1 MKLWSEKNNTETWVF
16 EHTTTDRV
24 FDEKM
29 APLDIIGSIAH
40 LTMLRKCNY
49 VRAQEFEVMKSEL
62 IKLYHESLE
71 EKFHIPEDSE
81 DIHSFVEWCLTSKLG
96 NIGKKLHTARSRN
109 DQVLLDIKLY
119 IRNEIEEI
127 LKQIDDLFSKLME
140 LSRKYEYTFMPG
152 YTHGQ
157 IAMPSSFGLWFSAYA
172 EQLAEDIIEFYAAF
186 QLANMNP
193 LGSGSGYGS
202 TFNID
207 REITTSLLGFDSMHF
222 NVVGAQL
229 SRGKTEILM
238 ANALALMAATLS
250 RFSNDCCL
258 FSSQNF
264 DFISLSEDITTGS
277 SIMPHKKNPDV
288 FELLRANL
296 NRLKSLPNEIFMYTS
311 NLTTGY
317 SRDFQLTKQSLFPA
331 IDILKASLQTL
342 TKALAHIRINESLMK
357 DSRYREVFSVNRIK
371 QYTEEGM
378 PFREAYHRVSEE
390 IKQGQYAP
398 DYKMTSTTIGNIGNI
413 CFDGIE
419 NKYEHYR
426 KQFPFQKIRKA
437 LQELVEA

>member
-1 MKLWSEKNNTETWVF
+1 
-16 EHTTTDRV
+16 
-24 FDEKM
+24 
-29 APLDIIGSIAH
+29 
-40 LTMLRKCNY
+40 
-49 VRAQEFEVMKSEL
+49 
-62 IKLYHESLE
+62 
-71 EKFHIPEDSE
+71 
-81 DIHSFVEWCLTSKLG
+81 
-96 NIGKKLHTARSRN
+96 
-109 DQVLLDIKLY
+109 
-119 IRNEIEEI
+119 
-127 LKQIDDLFSKLME
+127 
-140 LSRKYEYTFMPG
+140 
-152 YTHGQ
+152 
-157 IAMPSSFGLWFSAYA
+157 
-172 EQLAEDIIEFYAAF
+172 
-186 QLANMNP
+186 
-193 LGSGSGYGS
+193 
-202 TFNID
+202 
-207 REITTSLLGFDSMHF
+207 
-222 NVVGAQL
+222 
-229 SRGKTEILM
+229 
-238 ANALALMAATLS
+238 
-250 RFSNDCCL
+250 
-258 FSSQNF
+258 
-264 DFISLSEDITTGS
+264 
-277 SIMPHKKNPDV
+277 MPHKKNPDV